1 MAQELPCLFKRG
13 NFMSNKYRYIVLILL
28 FSATLTSLYAQK
40 GLHIEGRIAN
50 MKPTMLVL
58 AQYFGGHLMP
68 VDTAILNA
76 DGRVVWEELIPIPEG
91 MCRILGI
98 GRGVDIVVSGSQQF
112 SFEVDAKDFIATIR
126 FENSPE
132 NTIFFN
138 YQRETR
144 KRYQRVLAYRQQM
157 RIKDDN
163 DPRWKSLF
171 EELNEGVKK
180 HVDSL
185 YKKYPKSFA
194 VHYLKSYQEPKLPV
208 LPLKQLSAKDS
219 LSLQSY
225 AREHF
230 FDNSFLADERMVYTS
245 TFPARLDH
253 FLKSLP
259 LLSKEEL
266 ITLVD
271 KIVKQSD
278 GTNELRKYLVGKLA
292 QQFEFTPYSE
302 FDAAYSHIVQKYI
315 EGEASF
321 WDASTHQKVKEV
333 SEIKTKLAIGV
344 SFPNLLLT
352 NLSGI
357 EQPLE
362 TVQSDYTVLFF
373 YDPGCSHCR
382 ETTPK
387 LTALAQQFEDK
398 MKVYAVSLD
407 ADEKPWKVFIEEF
420 KTENFIN
427 VCDTTHKIEFYKL
440 GVFNYPTI
448 YLLDREKRIV
458 ARWLK
463 VEQLSTYLLNR

>member
-1 MAQELPCLFKRG
+1 
-13 NFMSNKYRYIVLILL
+13 MSNKSRYLVFILL
-28 FSATLTSLYAQK
+28 FSAGLMPLYAQK
-40 GLHIEGRIAN
+40 GLRIEGRIAS

-58 AQYFGGHLMP
+58 AQYFGGQLMP

-76 DGRVVWEELIPIPEG
+76 DGRVVWEEETPIPEG

-98 GRGVDIVVSGSQQF
+98 GRGVDIVVSGSQRF
-112 SFEVDAKDFIATIR
+112 SFEADSKDIIATIR

-132 NTIFFN
+132 NNLFFN

-144 KRYQRVLAYRQQM
+144 KRYQRALAYKQQM
-157 RIKDDN
+157 QIKDDN
-163 DPRWKSLF
+163 DLRWKSIF
-171 EELNEGVKK
+171 EELNEDIKK

-185 YKKYPKSFA
+185 YKKHPKSFA

-208 LPLKQLSAKDS
+208 FPLKQMSAKDS

-245 TFPARLDH
+245 TFPARLDY

-259 LLSKEEL
+259 SLPKEEL
-266 ITLVD
+266 IKLVD
-271 KIVKQSD
+271 KIVNQSN

-302 FDAAYSHIVQKYI
+302 FDAVYSHIAQKYV
-315 EGEASF
+315 EGEAST
-321 WDASTHQKVKEV
+321 WEATTLQKVREV
-333 SEIKTKLAIGV
+333 SEIKTKMAIGA

-352 NLSGI
+352 NFSGV

-362 TVQSDYTVLFF
+362 AVQSEYTVLFF

-387 LTALAQQFEDK
+387 LTALVQQFRDK

-407 ADEKPWKVFIEEF
+407 ADEKSWKMFIEEF

-427 VCDTTHKIEFYKL
+427 VCDTSHKMEFYKL

-448 YLLDREKRIV
+448 YLLDSEKKII
-458 ARWLK
+458 ARWLN